1 MDISSFSALPF
12 TTEASCLCYTGIST
26 YAPSIFDGYWAS
38 CLDYF
43 QTASPAFYSS
53 NLHGDTVT
61 RTPCAAAGN
70 VLGTAAATGGVSSI
84 VATSTAVTATAT
96 ATASVVTTST
106 ALTTQSSGTSGAA
119 AVVRATTGIMIVAL
133 VGLMIML

>member
-1 MDISSFSALPF
+1 MPF

-38 CLDYF
+38 CLDYY

-53 NLHGDTVT
+53 SLQGDTLT

-70 VLGTAAATGGVSSI
+70 VLDTAAATGGVSSI
-84 VATSTAVTATAT
+84 VATSVTEIMSDHSIYLRVSGVYIHEITQGLT
-96 ATASVVTTST
+96 PYLCVTWKVPAWS
-106 ALTTQSSGTSGAA
+106 Q
-119 AVVRATTGIMIVAL
+119 V
-133 VGLMIML
+133 